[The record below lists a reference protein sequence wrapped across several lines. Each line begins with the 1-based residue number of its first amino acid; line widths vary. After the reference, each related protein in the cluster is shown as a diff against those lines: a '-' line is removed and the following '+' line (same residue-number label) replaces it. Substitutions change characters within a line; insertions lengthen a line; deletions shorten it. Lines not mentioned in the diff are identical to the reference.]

1 MPDMHPTPTRHWPD
15 SRLRV
20 VVAGGSSGQM
30 FGIELGETA
39 MRIQK
44 LRLQRGWSQEQL
56 ATISGLST
64 RTIQRIERGQ
74 APSLETLQTLAA
86 IFEIDVSQLTEQ
98 EDKEMPITAT
108 NITEAEEAV
117 AFARVRRI
125 RAFYLHVVK
134 YVAIIALLIV
144 INIVTSPHYF
154 WAIWPALGWGIGLI
168 GHGLSTFEMVPFLN
182 ADWEK
187 RQVEHYL
194 KRKL

>member
-1 MPDMHPTPTRHWPD
+1 VLTK
-15 SRLRV
+15 
-20 VVAGGSSGQM
+20 GGSVQM
-30 FGIELGETA
+30 FGIERGDTEML
-39 MRIQK
+39 IQK

-74 APSLETLQTLAA
+74 QPSLETLKTLAA

-98 EDKEMPITAT
+98 DHQDMPLTAN
-108 NITEAEEAV
+108 NIEEAEEAV

-125 RAFYLHVVK
+125 KTFYLHIVRYIVV
-134 YVAIIALLIV
+134 IALLAV
-144 INIVTSPHYF
+144 INIITSSDHL
-154 WAIWPALGWGIGLI
+154 WIIWLAAIWGIILI
-168 GHGLSTFEMVPFLN
+168 GRGLTIFDMVPFLN

-187 RQVEHYL
+187 RHVEHYL